1 HLGASGGLAEA
12 PLERGG
18 GRLGAEGC
26 REGVMR
32 GEDDGCKAKREG
44 EEFLLHGA
52 PSGRSRVAVM
62 LPPGCENPVKR
73 ARAVAAGASGGSI
86 GAKTRPPGF
95 LRCGKKLLPK
105 VPPLWSL
112 TQ

>member
-1 HLGASGGLAEA
+1 AGKDRLCGDDDRVLRLRERREAGPLLGARPVVGGEPQGGGDPLHSGGGGGSGGGLAGARPAGATLFQAGHLGASGGLAEA

-44 EEFLLHGA
+44 
-52 PSGRSRVAVM
+52 
-62 LPPGCENPVKR
+62 
-73 ARAVAAGASGGSI
+73 
-86 GAKTRPPGF
+86 
-95 LRCGKKLLPK
+95 
-105 VPPLWSL
+105 
-112 TQ
+112 